1 MMDEVLWLIYL
12 YLFYRNPSGGDQEQ
26 AWRKQQKDK
35 RASNIF
41 GCFFSLHEATL
52 RSFHRTTWN
61 LLGAGKRAQVI
72 ISSGGVRK
80 KERSVVC
87 LVCMNHQE
95 ELDLWWSLSLH
106 WHHCLCSGLDLG
118 FCCEE
123 FDELKQNPN
132 GSLCHAALTV
142 LQ

>member
-52 RSFHRTTWN
+52 RSFHRTT
-61 LLGAGKRAQVI
+61 
-72 ISSGGVRK
+72 
-80 KERSVVC
+80 
-87 LVCMNHQE
+87 
-95 ELDLWWSLSLH
+95 
-106 WHHCLCSGLDLG
+106 
-118 FCCEE
+118 
-123 FDELKQNPN
+123 
-132 GSLCHAALTV
+132 
-142 LQ
+142 